1 MGHKAPIWSALV
13 FPYSATQGLAIP
25 PLMKQVSKLVCVTHR
40 YSVPRND
47 MMKRKKEAAKVAKAT
62 SEPPSRR
69 SQISEG
75 ETTVRSFSQS
85 QLGSILEELDDEA
98 ALEAGID
105 HPFCPQND
113 SESGRGMSKSRNTL
127 SWWFGQNEWHALR
140 KVCHSE
146 FPVGFPAW
154 SFVLWVRVPP
164 FCPPLSVLRSWVVR
178 ICLKFHMEGLH
189 IPSLHAVDCCRAA
202 HMFLKRLAWRS

>member
-1 MGHKAPIWSALV
+1 MIIIYYHIQGVFDGICLILLMVFSAQLCRWV
-13 FPYSATQGLAIP
+13 TKHQFGRRRACDP

-75 ETTVRSFSQS
+75 ETTVRSLSQS
-85 QLGSILEELDDEA
+85 QLGSILEEMDDEA

-113 SESGRGMSKSRNTL
+113 SESGRGMSKGRNTL
-127 SWWFGQNEWHALR
+127 S
-140 KVCHSE
+140 
-146 FPVGFPAW
+146 
-154 SFVLWVRVPP
+154 
-164 FCPPLSVLRSWVVR
+164 
-178 ICLKFHMEGLH
+178 
-189 IPSLHAVDCCRAA
+189 
-202 HMFLKRLAWRS
+202 